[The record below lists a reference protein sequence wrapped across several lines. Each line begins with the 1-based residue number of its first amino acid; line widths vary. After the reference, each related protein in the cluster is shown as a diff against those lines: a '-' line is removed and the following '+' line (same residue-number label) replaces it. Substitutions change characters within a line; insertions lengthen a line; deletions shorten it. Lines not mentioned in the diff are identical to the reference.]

1 MDYSSITYILTGLLF
16 LGWIHR
22 FIKITAISGKNHM
35 LPPDESSRLGT
46 EPLVSILIPALNE
59 ENNIEKCVTS
69 LINQEHKN
77 LEIIVVND
85 RSTDQTEE
93 IVKKLCQQDKRV
105 QLITMDHCPEGWSGK
120 NHALTHGVK
129 QAKGKYLVFT
139 DADTFH
145 YPTCIKTA
153 VSYTENNQVDLLS
166 INPHLVTKS
175 FWENVIMPIAGGV
188 LMLWFPVEK
197 INDRKNNRSYA
208 NGQFMLFNTDSYN
221 KIGGHTAVKQE
232 LLEDLAFGRL
242 IKQYGLHLKALWG
255 PELYQTHMYSSLR
268 EIWRGWVRIFTQGF
282 QKKLYK
288 VIISLGLIVFFAVMP
303 YCLAFYSLFVLNN
316 PLLSILSVS
325 LVCFML
331 TNVLIAYK
339 LCKANKIYVFSHLL
353 GCLMVSAILIHGAIT
368 IIFKQSISWRGISYN
383 AN

>member
-1 MDYSSITYILTGLLF
+1 MDYSTITYILTGLII
-16 LGWIHR
+16 LGWFHR

-35 LPPDESSRLGT
+35 LLPDESTRLGT

-59 ENNIEKCVTS
+59 EKNIEKCVSS
-69 LINQEHKN
+69 LINQEYKN

-85 RSTDQTEE
+85 RSTDGTEE
-93 IVKKLCQQDKRV
+93 IVKKLCLQDKRV

-129 QAKGKYLVFT
+129 QANGKYLVFT

-153 VSYTENNQVDLLS
+153 VNYTENNQVDLLS

-188 LMLWFPVEK
+188 LMLWFPVEE
-197 INDRKNNRSYA
+197 INSRKSNRSYA
-208 NGQFMLFNTDSYN
+208 NGQFMLFNTEAYK
-221 KIGGHTAVKQE
+221 KIGGHAAVKQE

-242 IKQYGLHLKALWG
+242 IKQYGLHLKVLWG
-255 PELYQTHMYSSLR
+255 PELYQTHMYSSLKD
-268 EIWRGWVRIFTQGF
+268 IWRGWVRIFTQGY
-282 QKKLYK
+282 QKKLSK
-288 VIISLGLIVFFAVMP
+288 VIISLALIIFFAVMP
-303 YCLAFYSLFVLNN
+303 YLLTLYSLFLLKN
-316 PLLSILSVS
+316 PLLSILNI
-325 LVCFML
+325 LAVCFML

-339 LCKANKIYVFSHLL
+339 LCKAKKIYVLSHLL
-353 GCLMVSAILIHGAIT
+353 GCLMVSAILVHGAIT
-368 IIFKQSISWRGISYN
+368 IIFKRSISWRGISYN